1 MTSLSRLSRLLRFF
15 ERVIRLWALFGGL
28 LLLVIVAVTAVN
40 AAGFTA
46 NAVARL
52 WGGSLSGLPG
62 YEEAVTL
69 LVGVAAMAMFPY
81 CQFHGGHATVD
92 LFLSKARHW
101 VRAALAVISA
111 LLMAAVALT
120 MMVMLAQG
128 TLEVR
133 SDRVETPVLGW
144 PVWIFMPAAVLSCL
158 LWAVA
163 AVLPLWER
171 KARRD
176 GA

>member
-1 MTSLSRLSRLLRFF
+1 MMAPLSRLLRFF

-28 LLLVIVAVTAVN
+28 LLLIIVAVTAVN

-52 WGGSLSGLPG
+52 WGGSVSGLPG
-62 YEEAVTL
+62 YEEAVTQ

-92 LFLSKARHW
+92 LFLSKAPHW
-101 VRAALAVISA
+101 VRAALAVLAA

-133 SDRVETPVLGW
+133 SDGLKTPVLDW
-144 PVWIFMPAAVLSCL
+144 SVWIFMPAAVLSCL

-163 AVLPLWER
+163 AVLPLWQRE
-171 KARRD
+171 AGRD